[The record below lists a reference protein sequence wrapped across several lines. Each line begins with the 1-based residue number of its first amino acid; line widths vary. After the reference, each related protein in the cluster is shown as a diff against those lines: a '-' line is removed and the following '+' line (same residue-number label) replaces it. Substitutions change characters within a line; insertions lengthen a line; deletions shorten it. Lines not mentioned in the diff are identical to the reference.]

1 MSSAEKYVLA
11 AYVVVL
17 ATVLAYLL
25 IISLKVSR
33 LDRDLAE
40 LARRAQERRAE
51 EPEREEAAVG

>member
-17 ATVLAYLL
+17 VTVLAYVL
-25 IISLKVSR
+25 IISLKVTR
-33 LDRDLAE
+33 LERDLGE
-40 LARRAQERRAE
+40 LARRGQERRTE

>member
-1 MSSAEKYVLA
+1 VSDAEKYVLA

-17 ATVLAYLL
+17 GVVLAYLL

-33 LDRDLAE
+33 LDRELGE
-40 LARRAQERRAE
+40 LARRAQAKRAE